1 MTWKFFVQKFDWWLF
16 FVVLALIGLSFATF
30 YHIGSSASGIVGRQL
45 ILLAIGIV
53 LLGSFAVFDY
63 RVFKNYSAT
72 SVVFYLVTVLLL
84 AGVLF
89 SEKIRGV
96 SSWFSIGGFSFEP
109 SELAKLAVIILL
121 AKYFSQKH
129 ADIYDFRHIIASGT
143 YVLIPTFLVFI
154 QPDLGSAMVFL
165 MVWVVMLLAS
175 GIKRKHFLII
185 LVVGLLVASIAWL
198 AILKPYQRTRITTFL
213 DPYLD
218 PRGEGYSLIQSRTT
232 VGSGKIF
239 GTLFQRNSGAQEG
252 NKLPIPVLVPEPYT
266 DFTFA
271 MFAQRFGLVGIILLM
286 TLFALLIVRIRSIVL
301 LANNNF
307 SKLFAIGFFTFIMTH
322 VFINAGMNIG
332 LLPITGIPFS
342 FLSYGGSHLMT
353 LMLGLGIIE
362 SIKLHS

>member
-1 MTWKFFVQKFDWWLF
+1 MTWRFFVQKFDWRLF

-30 YHIGSSASGIVGRQL
+30 YHLGPSANDIIERQV

-53 LLGSFAVFDY
+53 LFGLVAMFDY
-63 RVFKNYSAT
+63 RIFKNYSAA
-72 SVVFYLVTVLLL
+72 SVILYLASVLLL
-84 AGVLF
+84 GVVLF
-89 SEKIRGV
+89 SERIRGV
-96 SSWFSIGGFSFEP
+96 SSWLSVGGFSFEP

-129 ADIYDFRHIIASGT
+129 ANIYDFRHIIASGV

-154 QPDLGSAMVFL
+154 QPDLGSAVVFL

-175 GIKRKHFLII
+175 GIKRKHFLAII
-185 LVVGLLVASIAWL
+185 LIGFLVVCVAWIAV
-198 AILKPYQRTRITTFL
+198 LKPYQRTRITTFL

-218 PRGEGYSLIQSRTT
+218 PRGEGYSLIQSKTT

-239 GTLFQRNSGAQEG
+239 GVLFQRDSGAQEDDEM
-252 NKLPIPVLVPEPYT
+252 PIPVLVPEPYT
-266 DFTFA
+266 DFTFS
-271 MFAQRFGLVGIILLM
+271 MYAQRFGIVGIVVLMIL
-286 TLFALLIVRIRSIVL
+286 FSLLIARIRSIVL
-301 LANNNF
+301 VANNNF
-307 SKLFAIGFFTFIMTH
+307 AKLFAIGFFTFIMTH